1 VGYEVLWDRESEPW
15 QQQQQQQLERSLFE
29 ERERRGR
36 GGRTEESSYQYQ
48 TDFLMG
54 SSTSLRFSIRS
65 GMSDRSFEIEREA
78 TANQDLIALQYTQ
91 KVNKLSH
98 NLECDMTLTQ
108 LHDLKAFKAKLQTK
122 DDESKT

>member
-1 VGYEVLWDRESEPW
+1 
-15 QQQQQQQLERSLFE
+15 
-29 ERERRGR
+29 
-36 GGRTEESSYQYQ
+36 
-48 TDFLMG
+48 
-54 SSTSLRFSIRS
+54 
-65 GMSDRSFEIEREA
+65 MSDRSFEIEREA